1 MSKKMRMLQILNLWR
16 LIPAYLIVCVSDNKA
31 IIFEEIQHWKKCT
44 RRTEKSGFD
53 IFSSLMLVR
62 DYSYNMDSQ
71 QILVRSESEVI
82 AGLTSRLRLDIRLI
96 RNHL

>member
-16 LIPAYLIVCVSDNKA
+16 LIPAYLIVCVSNNKA

-53 IFSSLMLVR
+53 IFSSLMLELKEYRTLLQYRLGGV
-62 DYSYNMDSQ
+62 Q
-71 QILVRSESEVI
+71 QIIAKNVI
-82 AGLTSRLRLDIRLI
+82 SRFGYSVY
-96 RNHL
+96 

>member
-16 LIPAYLIVCVSDNKA
+16 LIPAYLIVCVSNNKA

-53 IFSSLMLVR
+53 IFSSLMLELKEYRTLLQYRLGGGGV
-62 DYSYNMDSQ
+62 Q
-71 QILVRSESEVI
+71 QIIAKNVI
-82 AGLTSRLRLDIRLI
+82 SRFGYPVY
-96 RNHL
+96 

>member
-53 IFSSLMLVR
+53 IFSSLMLELKEYR
-62 DYSYNMDSQ
+62 TLLQYRLGGGGGGIQ
-71 QILVRSESEVI
+71 QIIAKNVI
-82 AGLTSRLRLDIRLI
+82 SRFGYPVY
-96 RNHL
+96 